1 MAQIAYL
8 LVSDLHDQD
17 RNIDNRYDYPGEVMQ
32 VKDKILELGL
42 RYHDM
47 GYEVNLILLGD
58 VYNRS
63 YKNVT
68 GAILANNFWIVA
80 NRVFT
85 KIYSVMGNHETTYYS
100 SNPFFTLVN
109 SVDSMK
115 IQTLNKKVWQPLGL
129 FNVIDIPDFVEV
141 GNVAFHFN
149 HYGCPITIP
158 EKGVYNIGLFHTDFV
173 FSEIAQASEN
183 TNNMHAFIKNSV
195 SANNNELLELYDA
208 CFFAHHHK
216 LYGCWNVTTN
226 SGHSCTIEHLASLGR
241 PNVSEVDDNFLERDI
256 PAVIIEDNK
265 FSEIQHNFITLPGRA
280 SCVKEDVV
288 KEKQQSYERVKAM
301 KAAINYVPDTDDPI
315 KNIRTAIMGDPLS
328 AKIVDELLH
337 SNVDSQT
344 RYVLQEISE
353 VL

>member
-1 MAQIAYL
+1 M
-8 LVSDLHDQD
+8 
-17 RNIDNRYDYPGEVMQ
+17 
-32 VKDKILELGL
+32 
-42 RYHDM
+42 
-47 GYEVNLILLGD
+47 
-58 VYNRS
+58 
-63 YKNVT
+63 
-68 GAILANNFWIVA
+68 
-80 NRVFT
+80 
-85 KIYSVMGNHETTYYS
+85 
-100 SNPFFTLVN
+100 
-109 SVDSMK
+109 
-115 IQTLNKKVWQPLGL
+115 
-129 FNVIDIPDFVEV
+129 
-141 GNVAFHFN
+141 
-149 HYGCPITIP
+149 
-158 EKGVYNIGLFHTDFV
+158 

-226 SGHSCTIEHLASLGR
+226 SGHSCMIEHLASLGR

-256 PAVIIEDNK
+256 PAVIIKNNV
-265 FSEIQHNFITLPGRA
+265 FSEIQHNFITLPDRS
-280 SCVKEDVV
+280 SCVKEEVV

-315 KNIRTAIMGDPLS
+315 KNIQTAIMGDPLS
-328 AKIVDELLH
+328 AKIVAELLH